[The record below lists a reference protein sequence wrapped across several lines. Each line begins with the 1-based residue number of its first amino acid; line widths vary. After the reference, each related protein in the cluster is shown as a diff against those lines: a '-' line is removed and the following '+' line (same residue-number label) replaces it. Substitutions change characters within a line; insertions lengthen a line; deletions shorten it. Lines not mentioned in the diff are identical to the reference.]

1 MQKTRLVSFVVVLL
15 LLTGLSVGLIAS
27 AQAQP
32 ASTQNYLQGI
42 DVSHYQGLVNWRQV
56 KEAGY
61 SFAIAKATGGTR
73 FVDSQFH
80 NNWQG
85 MREAGLVRGAYH
97 FFHADEDPIAQAEHF
112 IQTVS
117 TLRLN
122 DLPPIIDIE
131 VTENVP
137 TPTIVSRALVWAKY
151 VEEKLGKKP
160 MVYSSLS
167 FYNTYLATDFISYHL
182 WVAEYNN
189 RIEEPR
195 VDRSW
200 EMWQHSQT
208 GSVPGINGNVDLDF
222 FNGNMIKLRAFL
234 RESTTQPA
242 ATPAAAQP
250 AVTPPAAQP
259 AITPPAAQP
268 AATPTRT
275 HIVKPGENLYRIA
288 LQYKTTVAAIVAAN
302 DITNPARIKAGQR
315 LKIP

>member
-1 MQKTRLVSFVVVLL
+1 MIPPRLVSFVAILL
-15 LLTGLSVGLIAS
+15 FMTGPSVGLRPS

-32 ASTQNYLQGI
+32 VSTETYLQGI
-42 DVSHYQGLVNWRQV
+42 DVSHYQGLVNWKRV

-117 TLRLN
+117 TLRPG
-122 DLPPIIDIE
+122 DLPPIVDIE
-131 VTENVP
+131 VTENIP
-137 TPTIVSRALVWAKY
+137 TPTIVARALVWIKY

-167 FYNTYLATDFISYHL
+167 FYNRYLATDFINYHF
-182 WVAEYNN
+182 WVAEYSN

-200 EMWQHSQT
+200 EMWQHSQS
-208 GSVPGINGNVDLDF
+208 GSVPGINGDVDLNF
-222 FNGNMIKLRAFL
+222 FNGTMVQLRAFL
-234 RESTTQPA
+234 RDSST
-242 ATPAAAQP
+242 QP

-259 AITPPAAQP
+259 AATPPAAQP

-275 HIVKPGENLYRIA
+275 HVVKPGENLYRIA
-288 LQYKTTVAAIVAAN
+288 LRYKTTIAAIAAAN
-302 DITNPARIKAGQR
+302 GITNPARIHAGQV